1 MTEILGIIQCLLISL
16 ICYLEF
22 KNKSSAVF
30 LWATLLIMFGVMHLI
45 TSINGDFE
53 YNNIVLQNA
62 SIFVIIFCMFYFS
75 IRVLTSYK
83 NSLYIYIKTNFNDI
97 VGHNKSCD
105 RLLFFILLCIGLWR
119 IWSMIWYADGIL
131 NTSWAT
137 MRSYSKTLNYMN
149 FNQLFTI
156 IFFSLSGLPLLF
168 ALKKERLLCLYSVL
182 LILLNV
188 LITRNRIEIL
198 PIFCSFIALF
208 IIKTQKLSLKTI
220 IYGSVIAFIV
230 IFLIYSL
237 RVFRHYG
244 SISAFIS
251 EFNFGTFTCKVLE
264 YIATGNGEL
273 GLRRV
278 FYYFLACNNDFPGFG
293 EGASYIRMLLVFIP
307 TRWSLGLKPDDFA
320 IIMGSA
326 IGMGPGGSTHPTLF
340 GDCFANLGMYGVLLG
355 IFWGIYATSMDYIT
369 IKRKT
374 KTGQVLLF
382 VLNCVTYCIIG
393 RGSVYNAFF
402 ICAWG
407 ISLIVLFEF
416 IFIKFLRR
424 LHFYI

>member
-168 ALKKERLLCLYSVL
+168 ALKKERL
-182 LILLNV
+182 I
-188 LITRNRIEIL
+188 
-198 PIFCSFIALF
+198 
-208 IIKTQKLSLKTI
+208 
-220 IYGSVIAFIV
+220 
-230 IFLIYSL
+230 
-237 RVFRHYG
+237 
-244 SISAFIS
+244 
-251 EFNFGTFTCKVLE
+251 
-264 YIATGNGEL
+264 
-273 GLRRV
+273 
-278 FYYFLACNNDFPGFG
+278 
-293 EGASYIRMLLVFIP
+293 
-307 TRWSLGLKPDDFA
+307 
-320 IIMGSA
+320 
-326 IGMGPGGSTHPTLF
+326 
-340 GDCFANLGMYGVLLG
+340 
-355 IFWGIYATSMDYIT
+355 
-369 IKRKT
+369 
-374 KTGQVLLF
+374 
-382 VLNCVTYCIIG
+382 
-393 RGSVYNAFF
+393 
-402 ICAWG
+402 
-407 ISLIVLFEF
+407 
-416 IFIKFLRR
+416 
-424 LHFYI
+424 